1 MATRYD
7 PTRTPLDP
15 SSVRAA
21 LTAAWAVKFGQAPP
35 MNAVAVLLSQVTLET
50 GLKACWNWNLGNVKA
65 AKGQDYTELAGVW
78 EVIDGKRVDLPK
90 GAPGTQ
96 FRAFASLQDGVRAY
110 LDVLYHRFSKSWPAV
125 LTGDPGRFAELLR
138 AQGYYTAPLDHYRAG
153 MLRLFDLY
161 AEPPL
166 TTKDQVSAALST
178 LGYDVA
184 GYDAAVRA
192 FQDDAGLT
200 VDGLVGPKTRG
211 AIRKALAVVAEPD
224 EVA

>member
-1 MATRYD
+1 MGVKYE
-7 PTRTPLDP
+7 PTRTPLDARA
-15 SSVRAA
+15 VQAA
-21 LTAAWAVKFGQAPP
+21 LTAAWAVKFGNAPP
-35 MNAVAVLLSQVTLET
+35 PNAVAVLLSQIHIET

-96 FRAFASLQDGVRAY
+96 FRAFASLEDGVRAY

-125 LTGDPGRFAELLR
+125 LKGDPGRFAELLR

-153 MLRLFDLY
+153 MLRFFDLY
-161 AEPPL
+161 AEPAL
-166 TTKDQVSAALST
+166 TAKGDISAALSS

-184 GYDAAVRA
+184 SYDTAVRS
-192 FQDDAGLT
+192 FQEDAGLT

-211 AIRKALAVVAEPD
+211 AIRQALAVTMPE